1 MIKMV
6 IFDMA
11 GTAIDEDNIV
21 YKTISSVLNEFGME
35 VGLDLVLLHG
45 AGKEKWQ
52 AIHDILQQI
61 DGVAPPNETVT
72 ELYHHF
78 QVKLDSVYEI
88 APMQLFEPLPDVIR
102 KLRSQDIK
110 VVFNTGYSRPVAEK
124 ILKKVNCRI
133 DRDIDALITASDV
146 LRGRPAP
153 DMIWKACDQF
163 NLKPNQTVKIGDSQI
178 DIEEGRNAGAKYCI
192 GITTGAQCREVLEK
206 ANPDYVIDN
215 VDELWDILSLS

>member
-1 MIKMV
+1 MV

-21 YKTISSVLNEFGME
+21 YKTISSVLNEFGFE

-61 DGVAPPNETVT
+61 DGVEPSNDTVT

-78 QVKLDSVYEI
+78 QRKLDSAYEI
-88 APMQLFEPLPDVIR
+88 SPMQLFKALPDVIR
-102 KLRSQDIK
+102 KLRANNIK

-124 ILKKVNCRI
+124 ILKKVNCRV
-133 DRDIDALITASDV
+133 DQDIDALITASDV

-192 GITTGAQCREVLEK
+192 GITTGAQSREVLEK